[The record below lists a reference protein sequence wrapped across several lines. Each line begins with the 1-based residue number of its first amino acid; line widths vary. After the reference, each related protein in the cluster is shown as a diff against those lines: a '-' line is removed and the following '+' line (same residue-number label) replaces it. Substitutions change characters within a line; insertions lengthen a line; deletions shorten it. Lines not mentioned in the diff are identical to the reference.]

1 MYICKYCGAHL
12 DAGEKC
18 DCQEQEQ
25 EREESEEDKTFLIRA
40 TRCRRCHG
48 ILTSDYGIKYGIG
61 QCCRQKEMS
70 ERPLSNQISLFE

>member
-25 EREESEEDKTFLIRA
+25 EENEEDKTFMIRA

-48 ILTSDYGIKYGIG
+48 LLTSDYGPKNGIG
-61 QCCRQKEMS
+61 ACCRKKEI
-70 ERPLSNQISLFE
+70 EELPLDNQVSLFE